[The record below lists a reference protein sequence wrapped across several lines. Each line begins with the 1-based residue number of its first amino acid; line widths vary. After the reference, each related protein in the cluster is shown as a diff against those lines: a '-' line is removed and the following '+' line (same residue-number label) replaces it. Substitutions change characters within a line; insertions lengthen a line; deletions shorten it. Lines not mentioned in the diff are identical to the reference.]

1 MAADFNQTENLLI
14 IGSASNDYS
23 FVEIGRRSW
32 VTIFSVGVLLVDV
45 LSASTLF
52 RCHLVSRRFMSAF
65 CQ

>member
-32 VTIFSVGVLLVDV
+32 VTIFSVGVFI
-45 LSASTLF
+45 STLAYF
-52 RCHLVSRRFMSAF
+52 II
-65 CQ
+65 